1 MHPYWQHEAIKR
13 LVVGGIVFGFDYL
26 SVVLWEQH
34 CSEPSKPIGNWS
46 ETYTCIHTY
55 ILTQANFYLMDLIT
69 FLDRYSL
76 KK

>member
-34 CSEPSKPIGNWS
+34 CSEPSKPIGN
-46 ETYTCIHTY
+46 
-55 ILTQANFYLMDLIT
+55 
-69 FLDRYSL
+69 
-76 KK
+76 